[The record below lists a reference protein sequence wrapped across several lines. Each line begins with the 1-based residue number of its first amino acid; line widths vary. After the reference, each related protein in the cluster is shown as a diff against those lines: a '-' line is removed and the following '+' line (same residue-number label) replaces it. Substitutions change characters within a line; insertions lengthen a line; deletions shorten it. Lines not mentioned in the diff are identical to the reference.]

1 MTASATPLDQPS
13 RLALPASR
21 RGRLRSGIDVFR
33 QRRITILGAAIVLF
47 ELIVVLIGPA
57 VARHDPNE
65 IDVLHSL
72 EGPSLTH
79 LLGTDDLGR
88 DILSRLLVGSR
99 ISLRVSV
106 VAVSLAAAAGI
117 VLGMVSGYIQG
128 LVDEAVMRALDSLM
142 SLPSLV
148 LALTIAAVLGPG
160 IENATIA
167 IAVTAIPVYARLMRG
182 QTLSVK
188 QNDYVLAAQALGA
201 TNARII
207 TRYIFPNTVS
217 PIIVQA
223 SLGLGFAII
232 TESSLSFLGLGAQP
246 PTPTWG
252 AMVQVGFQYLESAPW
267 FVLAPAGAIFIAVL
281 GFNLVGDGL
290 RDALD
295 PTTRRG

>member
-1 MTASATPLDQPS
+1 
-13 RLALPASR
+13 
-21 RGRLRSGIDVFR
+21 
-33 QRRITILGAAIVLF
+33 
-47 ELIVVLIGPA
+47 
-57 VARHDPNE
+57 
-65 IDVLHSL
+65 
-72 EGPSLTH
+72 
-79 LLGTDDLGR
+79 
-88 DILSRLLVGSR
+88 
-99 ISLRVSV
+99 VSI

-117 VLGMVSGYIQG
+117 VLGMLSGYAQG
-128 LVDEAVMRALDSLM
+128 FVDEVIMRTLDSLM
-142 SLPSLV
+142 ALPSLV

-167 IAVTAIPVYARLMRG
+167 IAVTAVPVYARLMRG

-201 TNARII
+201 TNTRII
-207 TRYIFPNTVS
+207 ARYIFPNTVS

-295 PTTRRG
+295 PTMRRG

>member
-1 MTASATPLDQPS
+1 MTASATPLDRPS
-13 RLALPASR
+13 RLSRPAAR
-21 RGRLRSGIDVFR
+21 RGRLRSGIDIFR

-47 ELIVVLIGPA
+47 ELIVVLIGPT
-57 VARHDPNE
+57 VARYDPNE
-65 IDVLHSL
+65 IDVLHAL
-72 EGPSLTH
+72 EGPSLNH

-117 VLGMVSGYIQG
+117 VLGMLSGYAQG
-128 LVDEAVMRALDSLM
+128 FVDEVIMRTLDSLM
-142 SLPSLV
+142 ALPSLV

-167 IAVTAIPVYARLMRG
+167 IAVTAVPVYARLMRG

-201 TNARII
+201 TNTRII
-207 TRYIFPNTVS
+207 ARYIFPNTVS

-295 PTTRRG
+295 PTMRRG